1 MRTSE
6 ERINELHRRMN
17 VMEEA
22 KRRRGYVMKCA
33 AAYAVCLAV
42 IIVTAI
48 AASGTPVVIGDAEA
62 GAAAASIFARH
73 GQLGYLAVGIMA
85 FCLGALTTVLCFRL
99 RKRTKEKESDDRTD
113 R

>member
-6 ERINELHRRMN
+6 ERINELHRRMS

-22 KRRRGYVMKCA
+22 KRRRGYVIKCA

-62 GAAAASIFARH
+62 GTAAASIFARH

-85 FCLGALTTVLCFRL
+85 FCLGALTTILCFRL
-99 RKRTKEKESDDRTD
+99 RKRTKENKSDDRTD